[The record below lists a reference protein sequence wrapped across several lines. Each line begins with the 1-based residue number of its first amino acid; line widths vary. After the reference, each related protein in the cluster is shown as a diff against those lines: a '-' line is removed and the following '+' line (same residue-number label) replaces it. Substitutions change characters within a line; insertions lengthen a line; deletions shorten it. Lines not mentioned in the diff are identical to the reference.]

1 MSLAPLAS
9 LPGESRVWCFGASE
23 PPADETVEE
32 LRATMEEFLES
43 WTAHRANLR
52 AGFDWL
58 HDRFLVVAV
67 DESDVVASGCSI
79 DALTGAVRRLEQ
91 LSDVTLLDA
100 APIWYRDETGS
111 IRRVA
116 RDEFRQLAEDGLVRP
131 DTPVFDLTV
140 RALEDVRTGAWEV
153 EAGRSWHARLL

>member
-23 PPADETVEE
+23 RPADETLEE

-67 DESDVVASGCSI
+67 DESDVAASGCSI
-79 DALTGAVRRLEQ
+79 DALTAADRAEQ
-91 LSDVTLLDA
+91 LT
-100 APIWYRDETGS
+100 
-111 IRRVA
+111 
-116 RDEFRQLAEDGLVRP
+116 Q
-131 DTPVFDLTV
+131 
-140 RALEDVRTGAWEV
+140 
-153 EAGRSWHARLL
+153 